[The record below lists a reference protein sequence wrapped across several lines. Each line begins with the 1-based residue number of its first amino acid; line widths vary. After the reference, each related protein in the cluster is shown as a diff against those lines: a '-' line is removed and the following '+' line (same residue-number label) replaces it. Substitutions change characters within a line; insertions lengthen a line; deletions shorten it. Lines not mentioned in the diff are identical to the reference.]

1 MTTMKLANTGLK
13 SNNTLG
19 ARIVEEKERWFYE
32 WADKYDV

>member
-1 MTTMKLANTGLK
+1 MKLANTGLK